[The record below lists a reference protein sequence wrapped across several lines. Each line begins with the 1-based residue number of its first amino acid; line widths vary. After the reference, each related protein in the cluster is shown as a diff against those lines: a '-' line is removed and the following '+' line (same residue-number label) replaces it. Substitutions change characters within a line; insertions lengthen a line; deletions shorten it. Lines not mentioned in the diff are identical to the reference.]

1 MVQKPPEVKVRHIKR
16 GKRLKDKV
24 VNIII
29 EAKSLSHVR
38 LFVTPWTVACQAP
51 LSRGFSR
58 QEILEWVA
66 MPSSRGSSPPRD
78 GTHISCIAGRF
89 LPTEALEKLPPG
101 YAYSG
106 SSLFF
111 QVSPYYHPWVSIKNG
126 KSVSSHC
133 IMY

>member
-1 MVQKPPEVKVRHIKR
+1 MVRARVKCCSYKVVVQKPPEVKVRHIKR

-29 EAKSLSHVR
+29 EAKLLSHVR

-66 MPSSRGSSPPRD
+66 MPSSRGFSQPRD
-78 GTHISCIAGRF
+78 R
-89 LPTEALEKLPPG
+89 TESLLPP
-101 YAYSG
+101 ALASR
-106 SSLFF
+106 FF
-111 QVSPYYHPWVSIKNG
+111 TTSAT
-126 KSVSSHC
+126 
-133 IMY
+133 